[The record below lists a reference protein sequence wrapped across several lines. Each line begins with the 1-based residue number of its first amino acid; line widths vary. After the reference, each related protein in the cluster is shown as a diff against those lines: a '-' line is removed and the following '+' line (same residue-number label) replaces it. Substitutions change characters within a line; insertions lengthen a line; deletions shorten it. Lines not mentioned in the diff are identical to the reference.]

1 MITGISHITLAVR
14 NVEKSFAFYKKT
26 MGFKPI
32 QKNRRSAYLLAGQMW
47 IALAKDSHARAESLP
62 EYSHIAFKVRPESFA
77 EAKARLLTAGVRNWK
92 ENTTEGD
99 SFYFLDPDG
108 HKLEI
113 HSTDLGA
120 RIHSVKKSWGEEVEW
135 FV

>member
-14 NVEKSFAFYKKT
+14 NVEKSFAFFTET

-32 QKNRRSAYLLAGQMW
+32 QKNRHSAYLLAGQMW
-47 IALAKDSHARAESLP
+47 IALTKDSHAREESSP
-62 EYSHIAFKVRPESFA
+62 EYSHIAFKVQPESFA
-77 EAKARLLTAGVRNWK
+77 EVKARLLAAGIRKWK
-92 ENTTEGD
+92 DNATEGD

-113 HSTDLGA
+113 HSTDLEA
-120 RIHSVKKSWGEEVEW
+120 RIRSAKKSWGEEVEW